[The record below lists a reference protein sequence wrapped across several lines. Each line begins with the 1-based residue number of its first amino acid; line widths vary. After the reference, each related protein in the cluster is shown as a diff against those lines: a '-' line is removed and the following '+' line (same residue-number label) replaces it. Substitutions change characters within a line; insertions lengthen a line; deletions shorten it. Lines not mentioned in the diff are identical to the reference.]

1 MIIMNKRR
9 LKTILKISVAVALLG
24 WFLLKSDLNKVF
36 ANIANLSIN
45 ILLTALLIN
54 FIYIIIKSFRWRLLL
69 PQYSLVKLFKLS
81 LIGQFYTIFS
91 FGQFAGEVAKVYI
104 LSRRQENSGQIAM
117 SVLIDKVC
125 GLIGPIIIAIFG
137 LALTKTILP
146 KSLIWTFIITAI
158 ICLIL
163 IFSVRLPLF
172 YKALRNLFVHWL
184 KRARRFVGLIN
195 LFIKTIEAWHIY
207 SKQLRIILASIFL
220 SVILQ
225 LLSIGIYLI
234 LSSGFAIPVS
244 FFDWCWLASIISGL
258 LVLPITIGGL
268 GVREGSLVG
277 LLGFFAVAPEKALA
291 LSFSLFGVQLFFAVI
306 GGLVETRRSKMFK
319 LRQA

>member
-1 MIIMNKRR
+1 MNTPW
-9 LKTILKISVAVALLG
+9 LKTTLKILVAIALLS
-24 WFLLKSDLNKVF
+24 WFLIKSDLNKVF

-45 ILLTALLIN
+45 ILFAALLIN
-54 FIYIIIKSFRWRLLL
+54 FIYIIIKSFRWRLFL
-69 PQYSLVKLFKLS
+69 PQYSLAKLFKLS
-81 LIGQFYTIFS
+81 LICQFYTIFS
-91 FGQFAGEVAKVYI
+91 FGQFAGEAAKIYI
-104 LSRRQENSGQIAM
+104 LGKGRENSGQIAM

-125 GLIGPIIIAIFG
+125 GIIGPVIIAIFG
-137 LALTKTILP
+137 LIFTKIILP
-146 KSLIWTFIITAI
+146 KSLIWTFIIMVI

-172 YKALRNLFVHWL
+172 YQALSGFFVNWL
-184 KRARRFVGLIN
+184 KRSRRFVGLIN
-195 LFIKTIEAWHIY
+195 LFIKTIEAWYIY
-207 SKQLRIILASIFL
+207 SKQIRIILASIFL

-225 LLSIGIYLI
+225 LLSIGIYMI

-244 FFDWCWLASIISGL
+244 FFDWCWLSSIISGL

-277 LLGFFAVAPEKALA
+277 LLGFFAIAPEKALA

-319 LRQA
+319 LRQI